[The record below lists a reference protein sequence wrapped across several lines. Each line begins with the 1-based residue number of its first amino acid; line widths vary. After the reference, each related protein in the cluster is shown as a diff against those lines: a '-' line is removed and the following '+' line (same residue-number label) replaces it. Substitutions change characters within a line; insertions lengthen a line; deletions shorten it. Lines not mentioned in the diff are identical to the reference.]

1 MSQTPDSHI
10 NDRIRRN
17 IESVAQL
24 ELAFERRRTA
34 VDRVSD
40 AVSAFG
46 GSVRFVVANAVLLTG
61 WVLWN
66 LLAPARLRFD
76 PNFAVLELVIAVEA
90 LFLSAFVLMSQ
101 NRQKRQAEHWA
112 HVDLQISLLA
122 EQESTK
128 MLQTMQNICRFLG
141 MEKAG
146 ADPELKQL
154 SEQVPVARLAEEVGK
169 TLLPEEVAVREIAA
183 VLAEEER
190 KEEEKTPP
198 NGPAPSA

>member
-1 MSQTPDSHI
+1 
-10 NDRIRRN
+10 
-17 IESVAQL
+17 
-24 ELAFERRRTA
+24 
-34 VDRVSD
+34 
-40 AVSAFG
+40 
-46 GSVRFVVANAVLLTG
+46 
-61 WVLWN
+61 
-66 LLAPARLRFD
+66 
-76 PNFAVLELVIAVEA
+76 
-90 LFLSAFVLMSQ
+90 MSQ

-146 ADPELKQL
+146 EDPELKQL

-190 KEEEKTPP
+190 RGRGENAAERPGAVGVTP
-198 NGPAPSA
+198 GASVGAAFAKPSHAGADSRPRGGV